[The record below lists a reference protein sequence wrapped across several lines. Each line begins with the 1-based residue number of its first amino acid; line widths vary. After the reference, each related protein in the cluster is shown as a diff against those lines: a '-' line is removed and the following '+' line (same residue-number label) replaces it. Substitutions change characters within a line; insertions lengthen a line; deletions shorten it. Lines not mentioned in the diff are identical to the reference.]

1 MYLLYHLAEELRQ
14 DLILLLQKILFISD
28 KDFLPVISDLCSMIG
43 KLLTDPAPE
52 MKIKLSEFIIKL
64 CERLGKYIG
73 VHSKSIILS
82 LSNNLKHSHN
92 KVRKITIMVIL
103 F

>member
-1 MYLLYHLAEELRQ
+1 MV
-14 DLILLLQKILFISD
+14 LLLQKILINSE
-28 KDFLPVISDLCSMIG
+28 KDFLPVISDICSMIG

-73 VHSKSIILS
+73 VHSKNIILS
-82 LSNNLKHSHN
+82 LSQNLKHSHN
-92 KVRKITIMVIL
+92 KVRKMTIMVTHFL
-103 F
+103 LRH